1 MCVLK
6 IVFGYCTVVV
16 GGILLY
22 IYCLIL
28 DVITGIDIGK
38 KAMKIEIS
46 PRLTVKETF
55 LHSFL
60 KCCCGAVWPVTLC
73 IYASTKKM
81 PYDRW
86 LGISINEK
94 D

>member
-6 IVFGYCTVVV
+6 NVFGYCTVAV

-22 IYCLIL
+22 IYYLIL

-46 PRLTVKETF
+46 PRLTVKEAF

-60 KCCCGAVWPVTLC
+60 KCCYGAVWPVTLC
-73 IYASTKKM
+73 IYAPTKKM
-81 PYDRW
+81 SYDRW